1 MVMSQRERY
10 IVIGT
15 VAVVALL
22 ALDRLF
28 ISPLLARQAD
38 LDTKIEAAR
47 LEVAHNEELFERSS
61 HANRKWKEMTAGA
74 LKRDASTTESQL
86 IDSIGQWAQDARVSV
101 SYKPERSEKQ
111 KDFVKVTYRATFNAN
126 MGQLRTFL
134 LHIQR
139 ATIPIRVTD
148 LQVSSR
154 PEGTDN
160 LTVSMGIATVYLAPE
175 TDPSGRPGGGGGGG
189 STPRAAG
196 AAPSAAAYYRES
208 Y

>member
-22 ALDRLF
+22 GLDRLLLT
-28 ISPLLARQAD
+28 PLLGRMTELDDKITNARAEVQRNDD
-38 LDTKIEAAR
+38 LFNKSK
-47 LEVAHNEELFERSS
+47 V
-61 HANRKWKEMTAGA
+61 ANRKWKEMTAGA

-86 IDSIGQWAQDARVSV
+86 IDSIGQWAQDARMSV
-101 SYKPERSEKQ
+101 SYKPERTEK
-111 KDFVKVTYRATFNAN
+111 KKEFIVVTYRATCNGS
-126 MGQLRTFL
+126 MSQLRAFL

-160 LTVSMGIATVYLAPE
+160 LQISMGISTAYLAPE
-175 TDPSGRPGGGGGGG
+175 TDKGQPGQARP
-189 STPRAAG
+189 AG
-196 AAPSAAAYYRES
+196 ASAAASYNRHREAL
-208 Y
+208 